1 MIIFI
6 VGVVKGLNNVGEDG
20 YVIYVFDGK
29 LFVRMYE
36 NRGIDLGER
45 ERERGGEIFFFIF
58 DLYV

>member
-20 YVIYVFDGK
+20 YVIFVFDGK

-45 ERERGGEIFFFIF
+45 ERERGERFFF
-58 DLYV
+58 YN

>member
-20 YVIYVFDGK
+20 YVIFVFDGK

-45 ERERGGEIFFFIF
+45 ERERGGERYFF
-58 DLYV
+58 L